1 MTERSERSEGVPLK
15 VGTSGFVALA
25 DDEGAM
31 VAAELVYQ
39 PRDCL
44 AARLVLLGPD
54 GLEVTWTFAWELL
67 ALGLTIP
74 VGDGD
79 ITVRPAPGPLAG
91 IEVTLVAASTARLW
105 LPGHDVAGFVRK
117 VRMRAGLD
125 ARNIAPALDRELAA
139 ITNGV

>member
-1 MTERSERSEGVPLK
+1 LK
-15 VGTSGFVALA
+15 VGTTGFVALA

-39 PRDCL
+39 PQDCL

-54 GLEVTWTFAWELL
+54 GLEVTWTFAWKLL
-67 ALGLTIP
+67 ALGLMAP

-91 IEVTLVAASTARLW
+91 IEVTLVAASATRVW
-105 LPGHDVAGFVRK
+105 LPGTDVAGFVRK
-117 VRMRAGLD
+117 VRTKADLD
-125 ARNIAPALDRELAA
+125 AGNIVTALDRELAA